1 MGNMI
6 VETVGKVAQ
15 GEMDARRK
23 EKMILI
29 ILTRVRKIMVQ
40 LAHYPVDGG
49 FGGTVGVD
57 VERHLAREGDAAQ
70 RGGDGHEFGRP
81 ALSKER
87 VRGLE

>member
-1 MGNMI
+1 
-6 VETVGKVAQ
+6 
-15 GEMDARRK
+15 
-23 EKMILI
+23 
-29 ILTRVRKIMVQ
+29 MVQ
-40 LAHYPVDGG
+40 LAHHPVDGSL
-49 FGGTVGVD
+49 GGAVGVD